1 MRLDKKCEAIQRWQ
15 NENIKRVTVKLNKTK
30 DADIIERLNG
40 ESSVQGYIKQLIR
53 EDINK
58 K

>member
-1 MRLDKKCEAIQRWQ
+1 MQKKYEAAERWQ
-15 NENIKRVTVKLNKTK
+15 KENIRRVVVKLNKKSDTDIMEK
-30 DADIIERLNG
+30 LDAQDSI
-40 ESSVQGYIKQLIR
+40 QGYIKQLIR